1 MVNLDE
7 LNEKQREAV
16 VCTDNH
22 IRVIAGP
29 GAGKTKVLTTRIA
42 YLMEHEN
49 VYPDR
54 ILAITF
60 TNKAANEMKKRVA
73 KLMNQEIPM
82 NISTIHSLCV
92 KILRKDGHFL
102 GYPVAFQIIDTE
114 DQEKIV
120 KDILNDMGL
129 DKKAFPIK
137 PLINKILNYKFEH
150 ISPEEAV
157 KFAYGNRYELQKIE
171 VYKRYVERLWE
182 LKAMDFDDLVLNAQ
196 KVLKRFDASKEF
208 WSEKFEHIL
217 VDEFHDTDDNQ
228 YDVIKMLASHHNRLF
243 VIADPDQSIYSF
255 RGADVSLS
263 LDFDKVFPDAT
274 TIILNKN
281 YRSSKNI
288 LSAASSLIKRNKQRI
303 DKDLQAV
310 NDEGVKV
317 QRIATSTDD
326 EEANVIVENM
336 LKLHDEEGIK
346 YSEMAVLYRSNY
358 LSKSIEKALTANG
371 IVYDLTGGVRFLER
385 KEIKDALAYLRLMTY
400 EDDLS
405 FERVLGTQK
414 RGIGKKSV
422 DNLRDF
428 ARKNQTKM
436 YEAVKSGKY
445 KENTKFVPFIEEIE
459 EFKKLLDTMSWEK
472 ALKTILDKTGYWAE
486 LAREEEDERMENI
499 LSLYDTIASYK
510 KDNPTAT
517 LDEYLQQAT
526 LQTDKESKK
535 PDETA
540 HLMTVH
546 SAKGLEFDVVFIIG
560 LSDNVFPNGRAM
572 EEGGLEEERRLF
584 YVAMTRARK
593 YLYLCENMGYSSV
606 TRENKYPS
614 RFLGEVDKEFIFQAV
629 KRKLSSLWN

>member
-120 KDILNDMGL
+120 KDILNDIGL

-196 KVLKRFDASKEF
+196 KVLKKFDASREF

-228 YDVIKMLASHHNRLF
+228 YDVIKMLASYHNRLF

-499 LSLYDTIASYK
+499 LSLYDTMASYK

-629 KRKLSSLWN
+629 KRKLSNLWN

>member
-129 DKKAFPIK
+129 DKKAFPVK
-137 PLINKILNYKFEH
+137 PLLNKILNYKFEH

-196 KVLKRFDASKEF
+196 KVLKKFDASREF

-228 YDVIKMLASHHNRLF
+228 YDVIKMLASYHNRLF

-288 LSAASSLIKRNKQRI
+288 LAAASSLIKRNKHRI

-459 EFKKLLDTMSWEK
+459 EFKNLLDTMPWEK

-499 LSLYDTIASYK
+499 LSLYDTIADYRK
-510 KDNPTAT
+510 NNPTAT

-614 RFLGEVDKEFIFQAV
+614 RFLGEVDKEFIIQAV
-629 KRKLSSLWN
+629 KRKLSNLWN

>member
-129 DKKAFPIK
+129 DKKAFPVK
-137 PLINKILNYKFEH
+137 PLLNKILNYKFEH
-150 ISPEEAV
+150 ISPEDAI

-196 KVLKRFDASKEF
+196 KVLKKFDASREF

-228 YDVIKMLASHHNRLF
+228 YDVIKMLASYHNRLF

-326 EEANVIVENM
+326 EEANIIVENM

-445 KENTKFVPFIEEIE
+445 KENTKFVQFIEEIE
-459 EFKKLLDTMSWEK
+459 EFKKLLDIMSWEK

-629 KRKLSSLWN
+629 KRKLSNLWN